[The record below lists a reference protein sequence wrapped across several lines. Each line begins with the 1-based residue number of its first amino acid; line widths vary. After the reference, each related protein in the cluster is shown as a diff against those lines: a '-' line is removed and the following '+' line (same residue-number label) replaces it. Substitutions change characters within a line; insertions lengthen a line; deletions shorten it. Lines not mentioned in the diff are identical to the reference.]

1 VRGRDMQTA
10 YKQKLSAGGLKPRLF
25 PVIHRT
31 SAMVTLCSQVRTA
44 VNAVACVVYFQPPAH
59 ARNMRL
65 DGRGRWLL
73 TDQVAEEQEESVPS
87 QRREQHW
94 VGWRMGRGYQ

>member
-1 VRGRDMQTA
+1 
-10 YKQKLSAGGLKPRLF
+10 
-25 PVIHRT
+25 
-31 SAMVTLCSQVRTA
+31 MVTLCSQVRTA

-94 VGWRMGRGYQ
+94 VGWRMGGGVSVAMFGWLYLLWLALVSSVQGRA